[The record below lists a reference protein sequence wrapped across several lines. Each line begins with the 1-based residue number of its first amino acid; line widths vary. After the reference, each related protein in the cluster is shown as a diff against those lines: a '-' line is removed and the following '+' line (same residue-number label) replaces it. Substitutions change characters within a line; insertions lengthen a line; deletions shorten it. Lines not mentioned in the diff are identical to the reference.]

1 MLCCWEP
8 TPPGLLMGGGEGC
21 GRFVLLFHFH
31 NGIGKYFFDVY
42 FSTTEVTILH
52 QKKTVIHT
60 STTVME
66 SPSTKTAMESLR
78 CRNEKQ

>member
-1 MLCCWEP
+1 MLLGANPSGALDGRW
-8 TPPGLLMGGGEGC
+8 GGVGDLFC
-21 GRFVLLFHFH
+21 FHFH

-52 QKKTVIHT
+52 QKKKTVIHT
-60 STTVME
+60 STTVMD

-78 CRNEKQ
+78 CRNEQQ